1 VGKLENIEMLETY
14 IDELGNEIENVK
26 KASTFLKEI
35 EVQNI
40 LVEKQ
45 LERVKQTNVI
55 LEEIQTRF
63 ADKTKEFE
71 LQLQKNENRFQELNT
86 TVVNSF
92 FDTESYLKEQI
103 GIIKQESSAVGNN
116 VKELQSKTNLL
127 ETQVVSMS
135 TTVTTVNNS
144 VNEVHRQISQLNQGH
159 LELKETVQQTNEN
172 QKQLAKRIDRNAIII
187 TSIILVGIIITR
199 II

>member
-45 LERVKQTNVI
+45 LERVKQTNVT